1 MKDFAVTFIYDNS
14 KVISLIAA
22 EDSDDAVK
30 QANDL
35 LIINGA
41 KDFILTV
48 EQGFIDWIKSNG
60 MSDLQKKFASEIK
73 GLDDSLGVVEAY
85 ANAYNNEDSD
95 GDISHPSS
103 FVKTV
108 SENFKKIRVYKNHDI
123 KQMIGVPKELNALDP
138 FGLFTVTQFN
148 MNTDLGRD
156 MYHDVKLVTDN
167 GQEADLSIGYR
178 VLRRDQKNKKIITE
192 YALKEYS
199 FLTSWGANSM
209 AIATGVK
216 SLDSIPALMDHLTK
230 MYNLPYSDSRL
241 IEVENILKALTDA
254 PEESTQNDEPQA
266 IEIIKSF
273 RNSLNIKS

>member
-1 MKDFAVTFIYDNS
+1 MKDFAVVYEFDDR
-14 KVISLIAA
+14 KECAVISALTEEEATQTAKTQI
-22 EDSDDAVK
+22 EVNG
-30 QANDL
+30 ANDFV
-35 LIINGA
+35 I
-41 KDFILTV
+41 TV
-48 EQGFIDWIKSNG
+48 ESGFIDWVKNNKMG
-60 MSDLQKKFASEIK
+60 DLQKKFASEVK
-73 GLDDSLGVVEAY
+73 GLDDTKGIVEAY

-108 SENFKKIRVYKNHDI
+108 SDNFKKIRVYKNHDI

-138 FGLFTVTQFN
+138 YGLFTVTQFN

-178 VLRRDQKNKKIITE
+178 VVRRDQKNKKIITE

-199 FLTSWGANSM
+199 FLTSWGANSF

-216 SLDSIPALMDHLTK
+216 SLDSVSALMDHLTK

-241 IEVENILKALTDA
+241 IQVENILKALTNA
-254 PEESTQNDEPQA
+254 PDNSTHSDEPQA

-273 RNSLNIKS
+273 RKSLKN

>member
-1 MKDFAVTFIYDNS
+1 MKDYAVTYEFADS
-14 KVISLIAA
+14 KVMTVISAFDSEEAASIAKA
-22 EDSDDAVK
+22 
-30 QANDL
+30 QL
-35 LIINGA
+35 LINGA
-41 KDFILTV
+41 KDFVLTV
-48 EQGFIDWIKSNG
+48 EQGVIDWIKNDMTG
-60 MSDLQKKFASEIK
+60 LQKKFASEVK
-73 GLDDSLGVVEAY
+73 GLDDAKGIVEAY

-108 SENFKKIRVYKNHDI
+108 SDNFKKIRVYKNHDI

-138 FGLFTVTQFN
+138 YGLFTVTQFN
-148 MNTDLGRD
+148 MSTDLGKD

-178 VLRRDQKNKKIITE
+178 VLRRDQKNSKIITE
-192 YALKEYS
+192 YSLKEYS

-216 SLDSIPALMDHLTK
+216 SLDSVHALMDHLTK

-241 IEVENILKALTDA
+241 IQVENILKALTNA
-254 PEESTQNDEPQA
+254 PGNSTHSVEPQA

-273 RNSLNIKS
+273 TNSLITK